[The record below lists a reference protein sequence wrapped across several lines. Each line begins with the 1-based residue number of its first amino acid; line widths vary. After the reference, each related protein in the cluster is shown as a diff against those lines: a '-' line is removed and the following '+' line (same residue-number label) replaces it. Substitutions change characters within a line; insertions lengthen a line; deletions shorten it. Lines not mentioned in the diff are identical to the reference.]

1 MPGRISNLTSMP
13 SARPIV
19 ARGSWFVRIM
29 LVGVVG
35 LFCGFGFDLG
45 RGASQEQP
53 ARDLEIVACKVGFS
67 GAWKVGFW
75 TPLWI
80 DVRGG
85 AEPFRGEV
93 ELLAPD
99 RDGVLTAVRQAVQLQ
114 PGMGATI
121 DLATKIGI
129 RDSDLIVN
137 LLQDDQVIVSRI
149 FSAVTNRS
157 RTEFPSGLPAECR
170 LLVEISSKDIGLA
183 ETFPSQNSERG
194 LPSRKVV
201 AVRTPEALPTDW
213 YGYDSVDN
221 LVIAAGG
228 LEWLAQLS
236 AEDPRLEAIR
246 RWVQLGGRLT
256 LLAGAAAADLLAPGG
271 PLSGLLPGE
280 FQEMVVLDR
289 GMAFELFSD
298 SDVAIATSRQR
309 FKLPVPRFE
318 NVSGQIEAFE
328 GRTPEDLPL
337 VVRTAVGFGE
347 VIFAAVDLHVS
358 PLAGWSGRPAFLRNL
373 LQLDEG
379 AYQAKAQSMTPLMTR
394 GYQDLAGALNHQ
406 LGTTFLGVGTISF
419 SWVTIVVLAY
429 LALIGPIDYLLVKKV
444 FRRMEMSWVTF
455 PLIILLVTGGACW
468 YATATKGSALAVN
481 QAELFDFDLTSQ
493 VARGTLWSSIYSPE
507 AETFDLS
514 LQTRWPDQQLDND
527 PAALVSWLGLPG
539 VGIGVAQ
546 SAGTELEFHRLVYRY
561 RPALS
566 GLVGL
571 PIKKWSTRTILARWH
586 TPLPAVLPV
595 MADLASTNDGLVT
608 GTVTNNSSTKLI
620 DARLLFGTWA
630 WQLGDLA
637 KGARVTINDRHDPLK
652 VKTLLTR
659 EVRSAA
665 FVNDTGG
672 KEVFVVGQASVDQL
686 MDLMM
691 FYDAVGGKR
700 FVRLSNQLQ
709 PFLDLSHLLKQ
720 GRAILIARSGQPGSE
735 LLRDGRS
742 MHQDTNQH
750 WTIYRFVLPVTSGE
764 H

>member
-1 MPGRISNLTSMP
+1 MLVGISNLTCMP
-13 SARPIV
+13 SFRPIV
-19 ARGSWFVRIM
+19 ARGSWLLRIM
-29 LVGVVG
+29 LGSVVL
-35 LFCGFGFDLG
+35 LFCGFGFDLSVE
-45 RGASQEQP
+45 ASEEQP
-53 ARDLEIVACKVGFS
+53 AAGLEIVACKLGFS

-75 TPLWI
+75 TPLRI
-80 DVRGG
+80 DLRGG
-85 AEPFRGEV
+85 AEPFQGEV

-99 RDGVLTAVRQAVQLQ
+99 RDGVLTAVRQEVQLQ
-114 PGMGATI
+114 PGTVATI
-121 DLATKIGI
+121 VLATKIGI
-129 RDSDLIVN
+129 RDSDLTVN
-137 LLQDDQVIVSRI
+137 LREGDQVVVSRV
-149 FSAVTNRS
+149 FSAVTNSS
-157 RTEFPSGLPAECR
+157 RADIPGGLPAECG
-170 LLVEISSKDIGLA
+170 LLVEISAEDIGLA
-183 ETFPSQNSERG
+183 ETFPSQKSERG

-201 AVRTPEALPTDW
+201 AVRTPDALPTDW
-213 YGYDSVDN
+213 YGYDGVDN

-228 LEWLAQLS
+228 LEWLAHLS

-256 LLAGAAAADLLAPGG
+256 LLAGATAADVLAPGG

-280 FQEMVVLDR
+280 FQEMVALDR

-298 SDVAIATSRQR
+298 SDVAIATPRQR
-309 FKLPVPRFE
+309 FELPVPRFE
-318 NVSGQIEAFE
+318 NVSGQIELFE
-328 GRTPEDLPL
+328 GRQPADLPL
-337 VVRTAVGFGE
+337 VIRTAVGFGE

-379 AYQAKAQSMTPLMTR
+379 VYKAKAQNMTPLMTR
-394 GYQDLAGALNHQ
+394 GYQDLAGALNHH

-468 YATATKGSALAVN
+468 YATATKGSTLRIN
-481 QAELFDFDLTSQ
+481 QAELFDFDLSSR
-493 VARGTLWSSIYSPE
+493 VARGTLWTSIYSPQ

-514 LQTRWPDQQLDND
+514 LQARWPDQQLDND

-539 VGIGVAQ
+539 VGIGAAQ
-546 SAGTELEFHRLVYRY
+546 SAGTELEFNRLMYQY
-561 RPALS
+561 GPALS
-566 GLVGL
+566 ALVGI

-586 TPLPAVLPV
+586 SEFPPALPV
-595 MADLASTNDGLVT
+595 VADLVSTNDGLLT
-608 GTVTNNSSTKLI
+608 GTVTNNSSTKLT
-620 DARLLFGTWA
+620 DARLLFDTWA
-630 WQLGDLA
+630 WQLGDLTE
-637 KGARVTINDRHDPLK
+637 GAQVTIDDRHDPLK

-665 FVNDTGG
+665 FANDTGG
-672 KEVFVVGQASVDQL
+672 QEVFVVGQASIDQL
-686 MDLMM
+686 IDLMM

-720 GRAILIARSGQPGSE
+720 GRAILIARSSQPGSE
-735 LLRDGRS
+735 LLRDGRP
-742 MHQDTNQH
+742 MHQDGNQY
-750 WTIYRFVLPVTSGE
+750 WTIYRFVLPVASGE
-764 H
+764 N